1 MHFSELMAALSTRA
15 IRLQREDQDLIVL
28 GDEETLDDP
37 LWEALSRHKP
47 ALLEMLAAQDDD
59 WLSPAFRITP
69 DMLPLVALDQ
79 AAIDRIVD
87 SVPGGAA
94 NVQDIYPLAPLQQ
107 GMLYH
112 HLSASDGDPYLSQVQ
127 LRFASKAHLEAFA
140 QALQWVIQRHDILR
154 TALHWEYLDAPV
166 QVVWREAAL
175 VREALPLSGG
185 SALAGL
191 CQRFDPRHYR
201 LDLRQAP
208 LMQLMHAQGEGDEW
222 VALLMFHHV
231 IMDHTALDIVRR
243 EIHAHLA
250 GTCAQLPAP
259 MPFRNVLAAAR
270 QALDEQAHERF
281 FGEMLADI
289 DEPTLAFGQQDK
301 VDQPLQQARLTLPPA
316 LSQRLRH
323 QARQLGVSPA
333 SVLHLGFARL
343 IGQLSARQAVVFGSV
358 LLGRMTTGD
367 GGEQALGMF
376 INTLPL
382 RIDLGQHSVR
392 DGLLATHRRLSA
404 LLGHEQASLAL
415 AQRCSGVAAP
425 APLFNSMLNYRHS
438 DAGDAAEIIPVAP
451 GIDIVGAEERTDYP
465 LTVSVDDLG
474 DDLRLTVQS
483 LPEWH
488 APRLCGQFEQ
498 VLASLVDALEQAPDT
513 PLQALAVLPPAEREQ
528 VLQQFN
534 DSARHYPQG
543 QTVHALV
550 EAQAARAPEV
560 LAVLQGGQAL
570 SYGELN
576 RQANQL
582 AHQLLA
588 RGVQLGDRVALCLP
602 RNGQRLVGLLGVLK
616 AGAAYVPIDP
626 GYPAERIAYLLSD
639 SAPALVLAETGI
651 EGLPAELPRLDL
663 DQPDAYA
670 AADSNPQ
677 LPGLG
682 AQHLAYLVY
691 TSGSTGQ
698 PKGVMVE
705 HHTLANLVHWH
716 CQAFAVDSAAQVS
729 SVAGFGFDAM
739 AWEVW
744 PGLSAGATLHL
755 PPAHIGNEHVD
766 ELLDWWLQQP
776 LTVSFLPTPVA
787 EQALRREYQHPTLRT
802 LLVGGDRLRQFDRDP
817 GFAVVNNYGP
827 TETTVVATSGQI
839 TPGGALHIGRPI
851 ANTRVYVL
859 DEGLQPVPVGVTGE
873 LYIGGAQVA
882 RGYFNRPALTEERF
896 LRDPYS
902 AQANARMYRSGDR
915 VRWNSDGTLDYLGR
929 NDDQVKIRGVRV
941 ELGEIEAALTAQPGI
956 DDAVV
961 LVRGDRLLAWYTET
975 TPLDPYA
982 LREALQASL
991 PAHMLPLAFT
1001 RLDELPLTSHGKL
1014 DRRALPDPG
1023 AGELFGQQYEAPQGT
1038 TETAMAQV
1046 WANVLG
1052 VERVGRHDNF
1062 FELGGHSLLAVTL
1075 VERLRKAELV
1085 IDVRVLFAQPTLA
1098 ALAAVV
1104 GAGQEVEVPA
1114 NRVPLGAEHISPD
1127 MLSLVQLDRSVID
1140 QVVANVP
1147 GGAANVQEIYPLAP
1161 LQQGVLYHHLSAE
1174 HGDPYLLQTR
1184 LAFDSVE
1191 RLLAWAG
1198 ALQQVI
1204 DRHDILRTA
1213 VLWQGLPQPLQVVW
1227 RKAELYVGE
1236 IDDLPEQAGVARIEQ
1251 LHARFDARH
1260 HRMDL
1265 GQAPLTRLY
1274 YSLDPANH
1282 QVVAILLFHH
1292 LTLDHTAMDVV
1303 AREMRA
1309 LLFGQGHTLPAAVP
1323 YRNYVAQA
1331 CLGDQ
1336 GGHEAFFREMLA
1348 DVDEPTLPLGH
1359 ADVQGDGRDI
1369 QSATQALDEPLA
1381 QRLRSQAR
1389 QLGVSAASLMHLAW
1403 ARVLGVLA
1411 NRSDVVFGTVL
1422 LGRLQGGEG
1431 ADRALGMF
1439 INTLPLR
1446 VDTTAHLH
1454 AAVRATHRSLSALL
1468 AHEHAPLALAQR
1480 CSGVPASAPLFSA
1493 LLNYRHSADDA
1504 PREGEGI
1511 WEGVR
1516 LLGGEERSN
1525 YPLTLSVNDLGSGF
1539 TFSVLTVPG
1548 IGAARVAEWMANAV
1562 AQLVQALEH
1571 SPATTLDSLP
1581 ILGEQAH
1588 QQLIGSFNATAQAY
1602 PQGHTV
1608 HALFEAQAARTPDAS
1623 AVSQGDQALSY
1634 AELNRRANQLAHRLI
1649 ADGVQCGDRVAL
1661 CVGRRCERIIGLLA
1675 VLKAGAAY
1683 VPVDPVY
1690 PAERIAYLLADSA
1703 PRLVLADSQ
1712 IVGLPADV
1720 PRLDLD
1726 SPGAFHSLA
1735 DNPQVPGL
1743 DAHQLAYLV
1752 YTSGSTGQPK
1762 GVMVEHHTLANL
1774 VHWHCQAFALKAGTR
1789 TSSVAGFGFDAM
1801 AWEVWPALCAG
1812 ATLHLP
1818 PAHIGNEHVE
1828 ELLDWW
1834 LEQPL
1839 AVSFLPTPVAEQA
1852 LRRPTQHPTLRTL
1865 LVGGDRLRQFD
1876 RDPGFALVNNYG
1888 PTETTVV
1895 ATSGV
1900 LHPGAALHI
1909 GKPIANTRVYVL
1921 DERQQPVPVA
1931 VTGELYIGGAQ
1942 VARGYFNRPELTEQ
1956 RFLADPFSRL
1966 PGARM
1971 YRSGDLVRW
1980 NADGTLDYLGRNDDQ
1995 VKVRGVRVELGEIE
2009 AALAAQA
2016 GIRDAVVLV
2025 RGERLLA
2032 WFSETAPVAV
2042 ESLRQ
2047 ALQACLPAH
2056 MLPQAFIRL
2065 DALPLTSHGK
2075 LDRRALPEPDTTD
2088 LVGHG
2093 YEAPEGETEAAMAVV
2108 WADVLGVDRVGR
2120 HDNFFEL
2127 GGHSLLAVSLIERLR
2142 QQGLPT
2148 DVRVLFGQPTVA
2160 SLAAAMGQG
2169 RQLSVPENRIPA
2181 GCTHITADM
2190 LPLLAL
2196 NQAVI
2201 ERIVATVPGG
2211 AANVQDIYP
2220 LAPLQEGILYHH
2232 LSAAGEDPYLLQ
2244 WPIVF
2249 DSQARLHAFAGALD
2263 KVIARHDV
2271 LRTAILWDGLP
2282 QPVQVVLRQ
2291 VPCGSGRARAESTT
2305 DLDLS
2310 SAPLIRLHYTDADG
2324 PIQATLQFHHIILD
2338 HTAMKA
2344 VLGEIRDH
2352 LQGLQ
2357 PPQAPV
2363 PYRNYVAQARLA
2375 ISEVEHEAFFRAQLA
2390 DIDEAT
2396 LPYGLADL
2404 QLDASQFELASVTL
2418 HTRQYQ
2424 RLRGQ
2429 AQQLG
2434 VSAASLLHLAW
2445 ARLVA
2450 ATSGK
2455 SSVVFGTVLLGRL
2468 QGGAGADRGL
2478 GMFIN
2483 TLPLRLD
2490 LHGLDVREGVRQA
2503 HQRLAALLVHE
2514 HASLALA
2521 QRCSGVAAP
2530 APLFSAMLNYRHG
2543 ATASEQQAREQAL
2556 EGIEVLPA
2564 RGHGNYPISVNVD
2577 DLGDGLCISAQVT
2590 AQVGAQ
2596 RICEQLQQVL
2606 IGLLDALEHQP
2617 GLPLQQLSVLTPLE
2631 RQQLLTQQA
2640 PQPHDLEQPLHSL
2653 FEAQVR
2659 RSPDAIALVAE
2670 NGELSYRQLDEQA
2683 NRLAHHLITLGVK
2696 PDDRVAICVERGL
2709 NMVLGLLAI
2718 LKAGAAYV
2726 PVDPGYPAERIRHML
2741 ADSAPLAVLVHGATR
2756 EVVGAT
2762 QLPVIDLDQPCWQQQ
2777 PISNPR
2783 IAGLGAQ
2790 HLAYVIYTSG
2800 STGVPKGVMVEHRN
2814 VVNLVHWSQRLCQAA
2829 GAGGVLHKTPVSFD
2843 ASVWELFWPLCSGLR
2858 LVLARPDGQRDPA
2871 YLAQLIQA
2879 QQVEVV
2885 QFVPAL
2891 LQQFIEQPE
2900 SSHCNSLT
2908 DIVCG
2913 GGELSSALAAQVRQ
2927 RLPQV
2932 RLHNVYGPTETTVDC
2947 SVWTLQPGA
2956 ALPQG
2961 ALPIGQAIDN
2971 TRLYVLDGDDQL
2983 VPWGVAGQLHIGG
2996 AGVTRGYLG
3005 LPEQQA
3011 ERFIASP
3018 FVSGDRLYRSGDLV
3032 RLDPHG
3038 NLMFLGRTDQQIKLR
3053 GLRIE
3058 PGEIEAC
3065 LGHVAGVRDA
3075 VVLAVDDA
3083 RLVAYYT
3090 GTSQPA
3096 ESLRQ
3101 ALLAQLPEY
3110 MVPALYIHLDQLP
3123 LTPNGKLD
3131 RKALPAADAALHGRP
3146 YEAPAG
3152 AIETLL
3158 ARLWSELLSV
3168 EQIGRHDNFFELGGH
3183 SLLAVSLTARLRLE
3197 GLQVDVR
3204 TLFGQPTIA
3213 ALAATLGADQQ
3224 VEVPENRIAPGCTHI
3239 TPALLSLIELDPP
3252 AIERIVAQV
3261 PGGAANVQ
3269 DIYPLAP
3276 LQEGILYH
3284 HLSAEHDPYVLFSRL
3299 RFASRERLQAFA
3311 AALDKVIARHDVLR
3325 TAILWE
3331 GLPQPVQVVLRVVP
3345 ALATDPC
3352 RSGFTREEPTTA
3364 LNLCQAPLIRL
3375 LYTDTD
3381 GPIEATLQFH
3391 HIVLDHTAL
3400 EVVGEELSAYLQ
3412 GAPAPTHAPV
3422 PYRNYVAQARLGISQ
3437 AAHEAFF
3444 RAQLA
3449 DIDEPTL
3456 PFGLSDVQG
3465 DGRDMQEAK
3474 LAVSPELAAGLR
3486 QQARQLGISVASLFH
3501 LAWARVLAAASG
3513 RQSVVFGTV
3522 LLGRLQ
3528 GGEGAERALG
3538 MFINTLPLRVDLADA
3553 DLHSA
3558 AQAVHQRLSALLAH
3572 EHASLALAQRCSG
3585 VAAPLPLFSAML
3597 NYRHG
3602 AEPAAAQR
3610 QGWEGIEVLEGQER
3624 TNYPLSLNVD
3634 DLGEGFRL
3642 VAMTSAEIG
3651 AARICG
3657 QMHQVLQAMVE
3668 ALQHQPQLPVQ
3679 QLPVLQAEE
3688 RQRVLVDFNDTA
3700 ADYNLEQT
3708 LHGMIEAQVVR
3719 TPDAVAVRAEEGEL
3733 TYCQLNEQANRLAH
3747 HLIGLGVKPDDRVAI
3762 CVERGLSMVVGLLAI
3777 LKAGGAYVPVDPDYP
3792 AERVRHMLS
3801 DSAPVAVLVH
3811 GATRHVPE
3819 AGLLIDLDLPVWGD
3833 LPSGNPV
3840 IGALTPRHLAYVIY
3854 TSGSTGLPKGVMN
3867 EHAGV
3872 VNRLLWMQDAYG
3884 LNADDVVLQKT
3895 PFSFDVSVWEFLW
3908 PLQTGARLVMA
3919 RPGGHRDPEYLREV
3933 ILREN
3938 VTTLHFVPSML
3949 DVFLSFAAD
3958 APPVGAA
3965 LCRKRAAQRPQDLE
3979 VNAEIAGPAAQ
3990 ADRDA
3995 RPLLQLVRVICSGE
4009 ALPGNLVRRFH
4020 QQLPAVELHNLYG
4033 PTEAAV
4039 DVSAWHCNTAPD
4051 NTPIG
4056 KPIANTTLYILD
4068 EQRQPVPQG
4077 VAGELYIGGVQ
4088 VARGYLNRAELTAE
4102 RFIDDPFVPG
4112 ARLYRTGDLARHL
4125 ADGNIEYLGRN
4136 DDQVKLRGLRVEL
4149 GEIQAGLTAIAGIK
4163 EAVVLAKDQRLIAYY
4178 TGEPQAVEALRTALL
4193 AHLPAFMVPAQ
4204 FMHLDALPLSPNG
4217 KLDRKALPEPGVLQD
4232 RPFEAPQGETEHLL
4246 ATLWADLLGV
4256 ERVGRHDNFFELGG
4270 HSLLAVTLTARLREH
4285 GLHADIRVLFGQP
4298 TLAALAA
4305 ALGGETR
4312 VVVPANVIAPGTT
4325 HITPAMLPLADLSQ
4339 AAIDTVVAQV
4349 PGGTA
4354 NIQDI
4359 YGLAPL
4365 QQGILYHHLAS
4376 EGADPYVL
4384 QARFAFPGQA
4394 ELDAFAAAL
4403 DQVIARHDILRSSIH
4418 WQTLDEPVQVVWRTT
4433 PSIGAALHGE
4443 QPHGAINLNQA
4454 PLIRLLPA
4462 QTDHGLQATLLI
4474 HHIILDHAAVEQ
4486 LVAEITAVLQGQ
4498 PLHEASVPYRNYVAQ
4513 ARLGADTQADEA
4525 LFRELL
4531 GDIDEPTVV
4540 FGLHD
4545 AQGDAS
4551 EVYDSRQVLDA
4562 ELSGRLREQ
4571 ARQLGVSVASL
4582 VHQAWAQVLAQ
4593 LSGREEVVF
4602 GTVLL
4607 GRLQGGEGAERALG
4621 MFINTLP
4628 LRVSVSAAAA
4638 ADGVRLTHQRLARL
4652 LAHEQASL
4660 ALAQRCSGVPATQA
4674 LFTSLLN
4681 YRHSAPAKAELHQAW
4696 QGIEQVAAHERSNY
4710 PLVVNVD
4717 DLGDGFVL
4725 TVQALAQVDGG
4736 QVCRLLATAL
4746 DQLADALQRAP
4757 STPLHALSQLAPSER
4772 ELVLQGFNA
4781 SRRDYPRDQALHRL
4795 FGAHA
4800 ALTPQAV
4807 AVVHGAREWTFLQL
4821 EQHANRLAHHLLG
4834 LGVKPGDRV
4843 ALLLPRSFE
4852 LLAAQLA
4859 VSKCAAVFVPLD
4871 SNAPVERQA
4880 FMVNDSQAQVL
4891 LTLASEAQ
4899 PGQAL
4904 RVELDGCD
4912 LAAYPTHAPDLS
4924 VNAESAAYI
4933 MYTSGSTGAPK
4944 GVQVPH
4950 RAIVRLVINN
4960 GFANFSREDRFAF
4973 ASNPAFDASTLEVWA
4988 PLLNG
4993 ACVVV
4998 IDQQQVLSRE
5008 ALRDVLLAQDVSVL
5022 WLTAGLF
5029 HQFAQTLLPAFA
5041 KLRYLMVG
5049 GDVLDPAV
5057 IARVLRDGAP
5067 QHLLNGYGPTEATTF
5082 STTHAITTAGEGSIP
5097 IGKPIGNGR
5106 CYVLDARRQPLP
5118 VGAVGEL
5125 YIGGDG
5131 VALGYL
5137 GQPVLTAERFID
5149 DPFSRQPG
5157 ARMYRSG
5164 DLASWQADGTL
5175 RYLGR
5180 ADQQVKL
5187 RGFRIELGEIEV
5199 CLGQCA
5205 GVRDTAVVLREDSP
5219 GDKRLVAYFT
5229 VHTAAPTPA
5238 ELHTQL
5244 QGQLPD
5250 YMLPAAYVC
5259 LAELPLTANGKLDRR
5274 ALPQPGSDAVVSR
5287 AFAAPQ
5293 GDVETALAA
5302 IWADV
5307 LKVDQ
5312 VGRHDHF
5319 FELGGHSLL
5328 AVTLVER
5335 MRKAGLSAD
5344 VRVLFAQPTLAA
5356 LAAAVGTG
5364 REVQVP
5370 ANRVPADAKVITP
5383 AMLSLIELDQSSID
5397 HIVASVPGGAA
5408 NVQEIYPL
5416 APLQEGILYHHLSAE
5431 QGDPYLLQSRL
5442 AFDSLADLQRWAGA
5456 LQQVIDRHDIL
5467 RTAVVSEGLEQAVQV
5482 VWRKAQM
5489 VVTSVEGLGDQAVI
5503 DALQARYDAR
5513 HQRLDL
5519 ACAPLLRLLHAADP
5533 ANQRV
5538 VAILQFHHL
5547 ALDHTAMEV
5556 IAAEMQAL
5564 MAGQGEQLPAPVPYR
5579 TYVAQARLAA
5589 DDAGHEA
5596 FFREM
5601 LGDLDEPTLP
5611 FGLADV
5617 QGEGHAIEEAR
5628 LNLDATLARSLREQ
5642 ARQLGV
5648 SAASLAHLAWARV
5661 LGVLANRT
5669 DVVFGTVLMGRLQGG
5684 EGADR
5689 ALGVF
5694 INTLPLRI
5702 DLATPVQ
5709 QAVRLTH
5716 QRLSALLAHEHAS
5729 LALAQRCSGVAA
5741 SSPLFSAL
5749 FNYRH
5754 SSATGT
5760 DSGAQGVRLLG
5771 GEERSNYPLT
5781 LSVDD
5786 LGEGFALSVLAQQGV
5801 GAERVAH
5808 WMNQAL
5814 QELVQA
5820 LAQAP
5825 EVAVNTLPI
5834 LDPAARQ
5841 QLLEGFNA
5849 TRRDYLTGHTV
5860 HALVEAQAARTPQ
5873 AAALV
5878 QDGRVLSY
5886 GELNR
5891 SANRL
5896 AHYLIE
5902 RGVRVGDRVALCLPR
5917 SLERQIGL
5925 LAVLKAGAAYVP
5937 VDPAYPAERIAFLLA
5952 DSAPTL
5958 VLVESATQALVGD
5971 ADCVTLDRDA
5981 WQGAAE
5987 GNPQVVGL
5995 DHQQLAYVIYTSGST
6010 GQPKGVMVEHAT
6022 LANLVHWHCE
6032 AFALGA
6038 GSHTS
6043 SVAGFGFDAV
6053 AWEVWPALC
6062 AGAVLH
6068 LPPLQ
6073 VAGEHVD
6080 ELLDWWLEQP
6090 LAVSF
6095 LPTPVAEQALRRERQ
6110 HPTLRTL
6117 LVGGDRLRQ
6126 FEHDPG
6132 FNVVNNYG
6140 PTETT
6145 VVASAGRL
6153 NPGGRLHIGK
6163 PIANT
6168 RVYVLDE
6175 QHQPVPVGVTGELYI
6190 GGAGVARGYLNRD
6203 ALSAERFL
6211 ADPFSTER
6219 HARMYRSGDLV
6230 RWNADGTLDYL
6241 GRNDDQ
6247 VKIRGVRVELGEIE
6261 NVLAAQPGIADAVV
6275 LVRGERLL
6283 AWFTATAP
6291 VAPEAL
6297 RQALQASLP
6306 GHLVPLAFTR
6316 LDAVPLTRH
6325 GKLDRK
6331 ALPDPDPALR
6341 ARQAYVAPQGAVET
6355 ALAAVWAEMLQ
6366 VERVG
6371 RHDNFFELGGHSL
6384 LAVNLT
6390 ARLRRQ
6396 GLQVDVRTLF
6406 GQPSIAAL
6414 AATLGQVREVQV
6426 PDNLIPA
6433 SCSQVTP
6440 AMLPLVAL
6448 EQAAIERIV
6457 AQVPGGAANVQDIYP
6472 LAPLQEGILYHHLS
6486 AVGHDPYVLQ
6496 SRFAFASREHL
6507 ANFAAALDKVIAR
6520 HDVLRT
6526 AILWEGLPQPV
6537 QVVLRKVPPLAT
6549 VTCGS
6554 GRTRE
6559 EPTTALNLNQAPLLR
6574 LLYTDADGLIEA
6586 TLQFHHIVLDHTAME
6601 VVAEELIG
6609 YLQGNTE
6616 PTHAPVPYRNYVAQ
6630 ARLGISQAEHEAF
6643 FREQLADIDEPT
6655 LPFRLSDVQGD
6666 GRDIEEA
6673 QLWLDEA
6680 LAHRLRLQARQL
6692 GISVASLFHLAWARL
6707 LGAASGQPQVVFG
6720 TVLLGRLQGGEG
6732 AERALG
6738 MFINTLPLRI
6748 DLAGV
6753 SLRDGAHATH
6763 QRLSALLA
6771 HEHASLALA
6780 QRCSG
6785 VAAPQPLFSAMLNYR
6800 HSSQATAS
6808 QKQATAGIDTQESQE
6823 RSNYP
6828 LGLNVDDTGQGFRLV
6843 AMTLAEV
6850 GAARICGQMHQVL
6863 QAMAEALE
6871 HEPEL
6876 AVQQLPVLQ
6885 AEERQRVLVG
6895 FNDTAVEY
6903 NLEQTLHGMI
6913 EAQVVRTPDAVAV
6926 RAEEGE
6932 LTYRQLNEQANR
6944 LAHHLIGLGV
6954 KPDDRVAI
6962 CVERSLSMVVSLLA
6976 ILKAGGAYVPVDPD
6990 YPAERVRH
6998 MLSDSAPVAVLVHGA
7013 TRHIPE
7019 AGHIIDLD
7027 QSVWGDLP
7035 VSNPVIGALTPRH
7048 LAYVIYTSG
7057 STGLPKGVMNEHAG
7071 VVNRLLWMQD
7081 AYGLNAD
7088 DVVLQKTPFSFD
7100 VSVWEFLWPLQT
7112 GARLVMARPG
7122 GHRDPEYLREV
7133 IAQENV
7139 TTLHFVPS
7147 MLDVFLSS
7155 AADAPPVGAALCRER
7170 AAQRPQDLDL
7180 NAEIAGPAAQADRD
7194 ARPLL
7199 QLVRVI
7205 CSGEALPGSLVRRF
7219 HAQLPT
7225 VELHNL
7231 YGPTEAAVD
7240 VSAWHCTTAPDNTP
7254 IGKPIANTTLYI
7266 LDEQR
7271 QPVPQGVAGELYIGG
7286 VQVARGYL
7294 NRAELTAE
7302 RFIDDPFATGA
7313 RLYRTGDLARHLAD
7327 GNIEYL
7333 GRNDDQVKLR
7343 GLRVE
7348 LGEIQ
7353 AGLTA
7358 IAGIKEAVVLA
7369 KDQRLIAYYTGELQT
7384 VDTLRAALLAH
7395 LPEFMVPAQFMHLDA
7410 LPLSPNGKLDRKALP
7425 APGAIEDRPYEAPE
7439 GDTET
7444 LLAALWCELLGV
7456 ERVGR
7461 HDNFFEL
7468 GGHSLL
7474 AVTLTSRL
7482 REQGLEAD
7490 VRALFDQPTLAG
7502 YAAITDRME
7511 IVL

>member
-47 ALLEMLAAQDDD
+47 ALLEMLAQQDDD

-112 HLSASDGDPYLSQVQ
+112 HLSATDGDPYLSQVQ

-154 TALHWEYLDAPV
+154 TALHWEYLDTPV

-175 VREALPLSGG
+175 VREALPLTGS

-243 EIHAHLA
+243 EIQAHLA
-250 GTCAQLPAP
+250 GTAAQLPAP

-281 FGEMLADI
+281 FEEMLADI
-289 DEPTLAFGQQDK
+289 DEPTLAFGQQGK
-301 VDQPLQQARLTLPPA
+301 VEQPLQQARLTLAPA
-316 LSQRLRH
+316 LSQRLRN

-343 IGQLSARQAVVFGSV
+343 VGQLSARQAVVFGSV

-438 DAGDAAEIIPVAP
+438 DAGDAADIIPVAP

-474 DDLRLTVQS
+474 DDLRLTVQC
-483 LPEWH
+483 LPEWQ
-488 APRLCGQFEQ
+488 APRLCAQFEQ
-498 VLASLVDALEQAPDT
+498 VLDSLVNALEQAPTT
-513 PLQALAVLPPAEREQ
+513 PLQALAVLPVVERQQ

-534 DSARHYPQG
+534 DSARHFPQG
-543 QTVHALV
+543 QTVHALF
-550 EAQAARAPEV
+550 EAQAARAPDM
-560 LAVLQGGQAL
+560 LAVQQGGQAL

-582 AHQLLA
+582 AHQLRA

-602 RNGQRLVGLLGVLK
+602 RNARRLVGLLGVLK
-616 AGAAYVPIDP
+616 AGAAYVPVDP
-626 GYPAERIAYLLSD
+626 GYPAERIAYLLND
-639 SAPALVLAETGI
+639 CAPTLLLAETAIDSLPDGI
-651 EGLPAELPRLDL
+651 PRLDL
-663 DQPDAYA
+663 DQAAAYA
-670 AADSNPQ
+670 ADDSNPQ
-677 LPGLG
+677 VPGLD
-682 AQHLAYLVY
+682 AQQLAYLVY

-716 CQAFAVDSAAQVS
+716 CQAFAVGSATHAS

-744 PGLSAGATLHL
+744 PSLSAGGTLHL

-787 EQALRREYQHPTLRT
+787 EQALRREHQHPTLRT

-817 GFAVVNNYGP
+817 GFALINNYGP
-827 TETTVVATSGQI
+827 TETTVVATSGPI

-882 RGYFNRPALTEERF
+882 RGYFNRPALTDERF
-896 LRDPYS
+896 LPDPFS
-902 AQANARMYRSGDR
+902 TQANARMYRSGDL

-941 ELGEIEAALTAQPGI
+941 ELGEIEATLTSQPGI
-956 DDAVV
+956 DAAVV
-961 LVRGDRLLAWYTET
+961 LVRGERLLAWYTET
-975 TPLDPYA
+975 TPLDPQA

-991 PAHMLPLAFT
+991 PAHMLPQAFT
-1001 RLDELPLTSHGKL
+1001 RLGELPLTSHGKL
-1014 DRRALPDPG
+1014 DRRALPDP
-1023 AGELFGQQYEAPQGT
+1023 ATGELFGQHYEAPQGA

-1046 WANVLG
+1046 WAEVLG

-1075 VERLRKAELV
+1075 VERLRKAGLV
-1085 IDVRVLFAQPTLA
+1085 IDVRVLFAQPTLV

-1114 NRVPLGAEHISPD
+1114 NRVPLGVEHITPG
-1127 MLSLVQLDRSVID
+1127 MLSLVQLDQAAID
-1140 QVVANVP
+1140 QVVASVP

-1174 HGDPYLLQTR
+1174 QGDPYLLQTR

-1213 VLWQGLPQPLQVVW
+1213 VHWQGLTQPLQVVW
-1227 RKAELYVGE
+1227 RQAALCVCEV
-1236 IDDLPEQAGVARIEQ
+1236 DDLPEQAGVARIDQ

-1260 HRMDL
+1260 HRIDL

-1274 YSLDPANH
+1274 YSLDPTNQ
-1282 QVVAILLFHH
+1282 QVVAVLLFHH

-1309 LLFGQGHTLPAAVP
+1309 LLFGQGHTLPPAVP

-1336 GGHEAFFREMLA
+1336 GGHEAFFRDMLA

-1369 QSATQALDEPLA
+1369 QSATQALDDPLA
-1381 QRLRSQAR
+1381 RRLRGQAR

-1411 NRSDVVFGTVL
+1411 NRNDVVFGTVL
-1422 LGRLQGGEG
+1422 MGRLQGGEG

-1446 VDTTAHLH
+1446 VDTTAQVH
-1454 AAVRATHRSLSALL
+1454 AAVRAAHRGLSALL

-1539 TFSVLTVPG
+1539 TFSVLAVPG
-1548 IGAARVAEWMANAV
+1548 IGAARVAGWMANAV
-1562 AQLVQALEH
+1562 AQLVQALEQ

-1581 ILGEQAH
+1581 ILDETAH
-1588 QQLIGSFNATAQAY
+1588 QQLFGSFNATAQAY

-1608 HALFEAQAARTPDAS
+1608 HALFETQAATTPDVS
-1623 AVSQGDQALSY
+1623 AVSQGEQALSY
-1634 AELNRRANQLAHRLI
+1634 GELNRRANQLAHRLI
-1649 ADGVQCGDRVAL
+1649 ADGVQRGDRVAL
-1661 CVGRRCERIIGLLA
+1661 CLGRHCERIVGLLA

-1683 VPVDPVY
+1683 VPVDPAY

-1703 PRLVLADSQ
+1703 PRLVLADRH
-1712 IVGLPADV
+1712 ITGLPAAV
-1720 PRLDLD
+1720 PRLDLN
-1726 SPGAFHSLA
+1726 STEAFHSRT
-1735 DNPQVPGL
+1735 DNPQVAGL

-1774 VHWHCQAFALKAGTR
+1774 VHWHCQAFALKAGVR

-1818 PAHIGNEHVE
+1818 PTHIGNEHVE

-1834 LEQPL
+1834 LAQPL

-1852 LRRPTQHPTLRTL
+1852 LRRPRQHPTLHTL

-1921 DERQQPVPVA
+1921 DERRQPVPVG

-1942 VARGYFNRPELTEQ
+1942 VARGYFNRPELTQE
-1956 RFLADPFSRL
+1956 RFLTDPFSRL

-2016 GIRDAVVLV
+2016 GIGDAVVLV

-2032 WFSETAPVAV
+2032 WFTATAPVAV
-2042 ESLRQ
+2042 EGLRQ

-2056 MLPQAFIRL
+2056 MLPQALIRL
-2065 DALPLTSHGK
+2065 DELPLTSHGK

-2093 YEAPEGETEAAMAVV
+2093 YEAPVGETEAAMAAA

-2169 RQLSVPENRIPA
+2169 RQVAVPENRIPSA
-2181 GCTHITADM
+2181 CTRITADM

-2196 NQAVI
+2196 DQASVD
-2201 ERIVATVPGG
+2201 RIVASVPGG

-2232 LSAAGEDPYLLQ
+2232 LSATGADPYLLQ
-2244 WPIVF
+2244 WPVVF
-2249 DSQARLHAFAGALD
+2249 DSQARLQAFAGALD

-2271 LRTAILWDGLP
+2271 LRTAILWDGLA
-2282 QPVQVVLRQ
+2282 QPVQVVLRT
-2291 VPCGSGRARAESTT
+2291 VPAVATGSCGSGFTREESTAV
-2305 DLDLS
+2305 LDLS
-2310 SAPLIRLHYTDADG
+2310 QAPLIRLRYSESGG
-2324 PIQATLQFHHIILD
+2324 PIEATLQFHHIVLD
-2338 HTAMKA
+2338 HTAMKV
-2344 VLGEIRDH
+2344 VLAEIRDH
-2352 LQGLQ
+2352 LHGLQ
-2357 PPQAPV
+2357 PTQAPV

-2375 ISEVEHEAFFRAQLA
+2375 ISDAEHEAFFRAQLG

-2396 LPYGLADL
+2396 LPYGLCDL
-2404 QLDASQFELASVTL
+2404 QGQASQFELASVML
-2418 HTRQYQ
+2418 PHAQYQ
-2424 RLRGQ
+2424 CLHRQ
-2429 AQQLG
+2429 ARQLG
-2434 VSAASLLHLAW
+2434 VSTASLLHLAW

-2490 LHGLDVREGVRQA
+2490 LQGLDVRAAVRQA

-2521 QRCSGVAAP
+2521 QRCSGVASP

-2556 EGIEVLPA
+2556 EGIEVLPP
-2564 RGHGNYPISVNVD
+2564 RGHGSYPISVNVD
-2577 DLGDGLCISAQVT
+2577 ELGDGLRISAQVT

-2596 RICEQLQQVL
+2596 RLCEQLQQVL
-2606 IGLLDALEHQP
+2606 VGLLDALEHQP
-2617 GLPLQQLSVLTPLE
+2617 GLPVQQLLVLTQAE
-2631 RQQLLTQQA
+2631 RQQLLTQPA
-2640 PQPHDLEQPLHSL
+2640 PQPHDLEQPLHRL

-2659 RSPDAIALVAE
+2659 RAPDAIALVAE
-2670 NGELSYRQLDEQA
+2670 EGQLSYRQLDEQA
-2683 NRLAHHLITLGVK
+2683 NRLAHHLIGLGAG
-2696 PDDRVAICVERGL
+2696 PDERVAICIERGL
-2709 NMVLGLLAI
+2709 NMVIGLLAI

-2756 EVVGAT
+2756 EAAAAAR
-2762 QLPVIDLDQPCWQQQ
+2762 LPRVDLDQPCWQQQ

-2783 IAGLGAQ
+2783 IAGLDAR
-2790 HLAYVIYTSG
+2790 HLAYLIYTSG

-2814 VVNLVHWSQRLCQAA
+2814 VVNLVHWSRRLCPTA
-2829 GAGGVLHKTPVSFD
+2829 GEGGVLHKTPVSFD

-2879 QQVEVV
+2879 QQVGMV

-2891 LQQFIEQPE
+2891 LQQFIEQHE
-2900 SSHCNSLT
+2900 SSHCSSLT

-2913 GGELSSALAAQVRQ
+2913 GGELSSVLAAQVRK

-2947 SVWTLQPGA
+2947 SVWTLQPDTA
-2956 ALPQG
+2956 PPQG
-2961 ALPIGQAIDN
+2961 ALPIGRAIDN

-3011 ERFIASP
+3011 DRFIASP
-3018 FVSGDRLYRSGDLV
+3018 FVTGERLYRSGDLV
-3032 RLDPHG
+3032 RLDRDG

-3058 PGEIEAC
+3058 PGEIEAS
-3065 LGHVAGVRDA
+3065 LSRVAGVREA
-3075 VVLAVDDA
+3075 VVLAVDGA

-3090 GTSQPA
+3090 GTAQPA
-3096 ESLRQ
+3096 DNLRQ
-3101 ALLAQLPEY
+3101 AVQAQLPDY
-3110 MVPALYIHLDQLP
+3110 MVPALYIHLEQLP

-3146 YEAPAG
+3146 YEAPVG
-3152 AIETLL
+3152 TTETLL
-3158 ARLWSELLSV
+3158 ARLWSDLLGV

-3213 ALAATLGADQQ
+3213 ALATTLGADQQ
-3224 VEVPENRIAPGCTHI
+3224 VDVPENRIPPRCTQI
-3239 TPALLSLIELDPP
+3239 TPQLLSLIDLDQP
-3252 AIERIVAQV
+3252 AIDRIVAQV

-3284 HLSAEHDPYVLFSRL
+3284 HLSAEHDPYVLYSRL

-3311 AALDKVIARHDVLR
+3311 SALDKVIARHDVLR
-3325 TAILWE
+3325 TAIVWE
-3331 GLPQPVQVVLRVVP
+3331 GLPQPVQVVLRNVP
-3345 ALATDPC
+3345 PLATAPC
-3352 RSGFTREEPTTA
+3352 GSGFTREESTA
-3364 LNLCQAPLIRL
+3364 AFNLSQAPLIRL
-3375 LYTDTD
+3375 LYTDSD

-3400 EVVGEELSAYLQ
+3400 EVVGEELTAHLQ
-3412 GAPAPTHAPV
+3412 GAMAPSHAPV

-3437 AAHEAFF
+3437 AEHEAFF

-3456 PFGLSDVQG
+3456 PFGLGDVQG

-3474 LAVSPELAAGLR
+3474 LPLSAELAARLR

-3501 LAWARVLAAASG
+3501 LAWARLLAAASG
-3513 RQSVVFGTV
+3513 RHSVVFGTV

-3538 MFINTLPLRVDLADA
+3538 MFINTLPLRVDLADIG
-3553 DLHSA
+3553 LRSA
-3558 AQAVHQRLSALLAH
+3558 ARAVHQRLSALLAH

-3602 AEPAAAQR
+3602 AEPDATQR

-3642 VAMTSAEIG
+3642 VAMTSAAVG

-3657 QMHQVLQAMVE
+3657 QMEQVLRGMVE
-3668 ALQHQPQLPVQ
+3668 ALEHEPELPLQ
-3679 QLPVLQAEE
+3679 CLPVLQGEE
-3688 RQRVLVDFNDTA
+3688 RQRVLVAFNDTA
-3700 ADYNLEQT
+3700 VDYNLEQT

-3733 TYCQLNEQANRLAH
+3733 TYRQLNAQANRLAH

-3811 GATRHVPE
+3811 AATRHVPE
-3819 AGLLIDLDLPVWGD
+3819 AGVLVDLDQPVWGD
-3833 LPSGNPV
+3833 LPGRNTLV
-3840 IGALTPRHLAYVIY
+3840 AGLTPRHLAYVIY

-3884 LNADDVVLQKT
+3884 LDADDVVLQKT

-3933 ILREN
+3933 IAREN

-3949 DVFLSFAAD
+3949 DVFLSSGPTTITVGAGAPAKNPTRCMAPASPVFAAVRRLD
-3958 APPVGAA
+3958 APAPT
-3965 LCRKRAAQRPQDLE
+3965 RPAHAPN
-3979 VNAEIAGPAAQ
+3979 NAPIP
-3990 ADRDA
+3990 R
-3995 RPLLQLVRVICSGE
+3995 LVRVICSGE

-4020 QQLPAVELHNLYG
+4020 DQLPTAELHNLYG

-4039 DVSAWHCNTAPD
+4039 DVSAWHCTSASD

-4068 EQRQPVPQG
+4068 DQQQPVPQG

-4136 DDQVKLRGLRVEL
+4136 DDQVKLRGLRIEL
-4149 GEIQAGLTAIAGIK
+4149 GEIQAGLTAIDGIK
-4163 EAVVLAKDQRLIAYY
+4163 EAVVLAHDQRLIAYY
-4178 TGEPQAVEALRTALL
+4178 TGQALTIDTLRTSLL
-4193 AHLPAFMVPAQ
+4193 AHLPEFMVPAQ
-4204 FMHLDALPLSPNG
+4204 FMHLEALPLSPNG

-4232 RPFEAPQGETEHLL
+4232 RPFEAPQGATERLL
-4246 ATLWADLLGV
+4246 AAIWTELLGV
-4256 ERVGRHDNFFELGG
+4256 ERIGRHDNFFELGG
-4270 HSLLAVTLTARLREH
+4270 HSLLAVTLTARLREQ

-4305 ALGGETR
+4305 ALGAETR
-4312 VVVPANVIAPGTT
+4312 VAVPANRIVPGTSY
-4325 HITPAMLPLADLSQ
+4325 ITPAMLPLAELSQ
-4339 AAIDTVVAQV
+4339 AAIDTLVAQV
-4349 PGGTA
+4349 PGGTE

-4403 DQVIARHDILRSSIH
+4403 DQVIARHDILRTSIH
-4418 WQTLDEPVQVVWRTT
+4418 WQTLDEPVQVVWRNT
-4433 PSIGAALHGE
+4433 PSVATALGCE
-4443 QPHGAINLNQA
+4443 QTRTAINLNQA
-4454 PLIRLLPA
+4454 PLVRLLPE
-4462 QTDHGLQATLLI
+4462 QTGSGLQATLLI

-4486 LVAEITAVLQGQ
+4486 LVAEITTVLQDQ
-4498 PLHEASVPYRNYVAQ
+4498 PLVEASVPYRNYVAQ

-4545 AQGDAS
+4545 VQGDAG
-4551 EVYDSRQVLDA
+4551 EVYDSRRALDGA
-4562 ELSGRLREQ
+4562 LSVRLREQ
-4571 ARQLGVSVASL
+4571 ARHLGVSVASL

-4681 YRHSAPAKAELHQAW
+4681 YRHSAPAKVELRHAW

-4746 DQLADALQRAP
+4746 EQLADALQRAP
-4757 STPLHALSQLAPSER
+4757 ATPLHALSQLAPTER
-4772 ELVLQGFNA
+4772 ERVLQGFNA
-4781 SRRDYPRDQALHRL
+4781 TRRDYPRDHALHQL
-4795 FGAHA
+4795 FGTHA
-4800 ALTPQAV
+4800 ALTPQAT
-4807 AVVHGAREWTFLQL
+4807 AVVHGQHQWTYQQL

-4834 LGVKPGDRV
+4834 LGVCPGDRV
-4843 ALLLPRSFE
+4843 ALLLPRSFD

-4871 SNAPVERQA
+4871 SNAPAERQA
-4880 FMVNDSQAQVL
+4880 FMINDSQARVL
-4891 LTLASEAQ
+4891 LTHANQAQ
-4899 PGQAL
+4899 TGQAL
-4904 RVELDGCD
+4904 RVELDRCD
-4912 LAAYPTHAPDLS
+4912 LAASPSHAPGLA

-4933 MYTSGSTGAPK
+4933 MYTSGSTGTPK

-4960 GFANFSREDRFAF
+4960 GFAEFTHEDRVAF

-4993 ACVVV
+4993 ARVVV
-4998 IDQQQVLSRE
+4998 IDQQQVLARE
-5008 ALRDVLLAQDVSVL
+5008 ALRDELLERGVSVL

-5029 HQFAQTLLPAFA
+5029 HQFAEALLPAFA

-5057 IARVLRDGAP
+5057 IAQVLRDGAP

-5082 STTHAITTAGEGSIP
+5082 STTHAITSVGQGSIP

-5106 CYVLDARRQPLP
+5106 CYVLDAHRQPLP

-5137 GQPVLTAERFID
+5137 GQPALSAERFLD

-5164 DLASWQADGTL
+5164 DLVSWQADGTL

-5187 RGFRIELGEIEV
+5187 RGFRIELGEIEA
-5199 CLGQCA
+5199 CLGQCD
-5205 GVRDTAVVLREDSP
+5205 GIRDSAVVLREDTP
-5219 GDKRLVAYFT
+5219 GDTRLVAYFSA
-5229 VHTAAPTPA
+5229 HTAAPVVA
-5238 ELHTQL
+5238 ELHARL

-5274 ALPQPGSDAVVSR
+5274 ALPQPGGDALVSR
-5287 AFAAPQ
+5287 AFEAPQ
-5293 GDVETALAA
+5293 GEVEVALAA
-5302 IWADV
+5302 IWAEV
-5307 LKVDQ
+5307 LKVEQ

-5328 AVTLVER
+5328 AVTLVEH
-5335 MRKAGLSAD
+5335 MRKAGLGAD

-5370 ANRVPADAKVITP
+5370 ANRVPVDAQVITP
-5383 AMLSLIELDQSSID
+5383 DMLSLIELDQASID
-5397 HIVASVPGGAA
+5397 RIVACVPGGAA

-5482 VWRKAQM
+5482 VWRKACM
-5489 VVTSVEGLGDQAVI
+5489 SVTAVEGLGDVAVI
-5503 DALQARYDAR
+5503 DALQARFDAR

-5519 ACAPLLRLLHAADP
+5519 ACAPLLRLVHAADP

-5556 IAAEMQAL
+5556 IAGEMQAL

-5579 TYVAQARLAA
+5579 TYVAQARLTA

-5617 QGEGHAIEEAR
+5617 QGEGHAIEEAH
-5628 LNLDATLARSLREQ
+5628 LALSATLARSLRDQ

-5661 LGVLANRT
+5661 LGVLANRS

-5702 DLATPVQ
+5702 DLSTPVQ

-5716 QRLSALLAHEHAS
+5716 RRLSALLAHEHAS

-5754 SSATGT
+5754 SSAGGT
-5760 DSGAQGVRLLG
+5760 AVGAQGVRLLG

-5801 GAERVAH
+5801 GAERVAG

-5814 QELVQA
+5814 QA
-5820 LAQAP
+5820 LAQAL
-5825 EVAVNTLPI
+5825 EQAADVAVSTLPI
-5834 LDPAARQ
+5834 LGQAARQ
-5841 QLLEGFNA
+5841 QLLETFNA
-5849 TRRDYLTGHTV
+5849 TQRSYPTGQTV
-5860 HALVEAQAARTPQ
+5860 HALVETQAARMPQ

-5878 QDGRVLSY
+5878 QAGRVLSY

-5896 AHYLIE
+5896 AHYLIA
-5902 RGVRVGDRVALCLPR
+5902 RGVQVGDRVALCLPR
-5917 SLERQIGL
+5917 SLERQVAL

-5937 VDPAYPAERIAFLLA
+5937 IDPAYPAQRIAYLLD
-5952 DSAPTL
+5952 DSASAL
-5958 VLVESATQALVGD
+5958 VLVESATQALVGET
-5971 ADCVTLDRDA
+5971 ARVVLDQDA
-5981 WQGAAE
+5981 WQGAADS
-5987 GNPQVVGL
+5987 NPQVPGL
-5995 DHQQLAYVIYTSGST
+5995 GHRQLAYVVYTSGST

-6032 AFALGA
+6032 AFAVGA

-6043 SVAGFGFDAV
+6043 SVAGFGFDAL

-6132 FNVVNNYG
+6132 FDVVNNYG

-6145 VVASAGRL
+6145 VVASSGRL
-6153 NPGGRLHIGK
+6153 TSGGLLHIGK

-6175 QHQPVPVGVTGELYI
+6175 QRQPVPVGATGELYI
-6190 GGAGVARGYLNRD
+6190 GGAGVARGYLKRD

-6211 ADPFSTER
+6211 ADPFSTEAD
-6219 HARMYRSGDLV
+6219 ARMYRSGDLV

-6261 NVLAAQPGIADAVV
+6261 SVLAAQPGVADAVV

-6283 AWFTATAP
+6283 AWFTEREP
-6291 VAPEAL
+6291 VAPDAL
-6297 RQALQASLP
+6297 RQAMQARLP
-6306 GHLVPLAFTR
+6306 VHLVPLAFTP
-6316 LDAVPLTRH
+6316 LDGLPLTRH

-6331 ALPDPDPALR
+6331 ALPDPDPAQL
-6341 ARQAYVAPQGAVET
+6341 ARQAYQAPQGAVET
-6355 ALAAVWAEMLQ
+6355 ALALVWADMLQ

-6433 SCSQVTP
+6433 GCNQITP

-6448 EQAAIERIV
+6448 EQAAIERIA

-6486 AVGHDPYVLQ
+6486 AAGHDPYVLQ

-6507 ANFAAALDKVIAR
+6507 ARFAAALDKVVAR

-6537 QVVLRKVPPLAT
+6537 QVVLRNVPPLAT
-6549 VTCGS
+6549 APCGS
-6554 GRTRE
+6554 GFTRE
-6559 EPTTALNLNQAPLLR
+6559 ESTAAFNLSQAPLIR
-6574 LLYTDADGLIEA
+6574 LLHTDSDGPIEA

-6609 YLQGNTE
+6609 YLQGSTE
-6616 PTHAPVPYRNYVAQ
+6616 PAHAPVPYRNYVAQ
-6630 ARLGISQAEHEAF
+6630 ARLGISQDEHEAF

-6655 LPFRLSDVQGD
+6655 LPFGLSDVQGN

-6680 LAHRLRLQARQL
+6680 LAQRLRAQARHL

-6707 LGAASGQPQVVFG
+6707 LGAASGQPRVVFG

-6748 DLAGV
+6748 ELAGV
-6753 SLRDGAHATH
+6753 SLREGAHATH
-6763 QRLSALLA
+6763 QSLSALLA

-6785 VAAPQPLFSAMLNYR
+6785 VTAPQPLFSAMLNYR

-6808 QKQATAGIDTQESQE
+6808 QKQATAGINSLESQE

-6843 AMTLAEV
+6843 AMTPLEV
-6850 GAARICGQMHQVL
+6850 GAARICGQMDQVL
-6863 QAMAEALE
+6863 RGMVEALE

-6876 AVQQLPVLQ
+6876 PVQRLPVLP
-6885 AEERQRVLVG
+6885 AEERQRVLHDY
-6895 FNDTAVEY
+6895 NDTAVDY

-6913 EAQVVRTPDAVAV
+6913 EAQVMRTPDAVAV

-6932 LTYRQLNEQANR
+6932 LSYRQLNEQANR
-6944 LAHHLIGLGV
+6944 LAHHLIALGV

-6962 CVERSLSMVVSLLA
+6962 CVERGLSMVVGLLA

-6998 MLSDSAPVAVLVHGA
+6998 MLSDSAPVAVLVHAA
-7013 TRHIPE
+7013 TRHVPE
-7019 AGHIIDLD
+7019 AGLLIDLD
-7027 QSVWGDLP
+7027 QPAWGDLP
-7035 VSNPVIGALTPRH
+7035 GSNPLVAGLTPRH

-7081 AYGLNAD
+7081 AYGLDAD

-7133 IAQENV
+7133 IAREHI

-7155 AADAPPVGAALCRER
+7155 DPTGTAYTSENVPFAKM
-7170 AAQRPQDLDL
+7170 
-7180 NAEIAGPAAQADRD
+7180 
-7194 ARPLL
+7194 
-7199 QLVRVI
+7199 VRVI
-7205 CSGEALPGSLVRRF
+7205 CSGEALPGNLVRRF
-7219 HAQLPT
+7219 HDQLPT
-7225 VELHNL
+7225 AELHNL

-7240 VSAWHCTTAPDNTP
+7240 VSAWHCTSASDNTP

-7266 LDEQR
+7266 LDDQQ

-7302 RFIDDPFATGA
+7302 RFIDDPFVPGA

-7343 GLRVE
+7343 GLRIE

-7358 IAGIKEAVVLA
+7358 IDGIKEAVVLA
-7369 KDQRLIAYYTGELQT
+7369 HDQRLIAYYTGQALT
-7384 VDTLRAALLAH
+7384 IDTLRTSLLAH
-7395 LPEFMVPAQFMHLDA
+7395 LPEFMVPAQFMHLEA

-7425 APGAIEDRPYEAPE
+7425 EPGAIEERPYATPE
-7439 GDTET
+7439 GETET

-7502 YAAITDRME
+7502 YAAITDSME

>member
-175 VREALPLSGG
+175 VREALPLTGS

-243 EIHAHLA
+243 EIQAHLA
-250 GTCAQLPAP
+250 GTSAQLPAP

-301 VDQPLQQARLTLPPA
+301 ADQPLQQARLTLPAA
-316 LSQRLRH
+316 LSQRLRQ

-415 AQRCSGVAAP
+415 AQRCSGVVAP

-534 DSARHYPQG
+534 DSTRHYPQG

-550 EAQAARAPEV
+550 EAQAARAPDV

-670 AADSNPQ
+670 ANDSNPQ
-677 LPGLG
+677 LPGLD
-682 AQHLAYLVY
+682 AQQLAYLVY

-698 PKGVMVE
+698 PKGVMIE

-716 CQAFAVDSAAQVS
+716 CQAFAVDSAAHVS

-744 PGLSAGATLHL
+744 PSLSAGATLHL

-787 EQALRREYQHPTLRT
+787 EQALRREHQHPTLRT

-859 DEGLQPVPVGVTGE
+859 DEGLLPVPVGVTGE
-873 LYIGGAQVA
+873 LFIGGAQVA
-882 RGYFNRPALTEERF
+882 RGYFNRPVLTEERF
-896 LRDPYS
+896 LRDPFS
-902 AQANARMYRSGDR
+902 AQANARMYRSGDL

-956 DDAVV
+956 ADAVV
-961 LVRGDRLLAWYTET
+961 LVRGERLLAWYTQT
-975 TPLDPYA
+975 TPLDPQA

-1046 WANVLG
+1046 WAEVLG

-1114 NRVPLGAEHISPD
+1114 NRVPLGAERITPD
-1127 MLSLVQLDRSVID
+1127 MLSLVQLDQAVID

-1359 ADVQGDGRDI
+1359 SDVQGDGRDI
-1369 QSATQALDEPLA
+1369 QGATQALDEPLA

-1411 NRSDVVFGTVL
+1411 NRNDVVFGTVL
-1422 LGRLQGGEG
+1422 MGRLQGGEG

-1446 VDTTAHLH
+1446 VDTTAQVQ

-1539 TFSVLTVPG
+1539 TFSVLAVPG

-1562 AQLVQALEH
+1562 AQLVQALEQG
-1571 SPATTLDSLP
+1571 PATTLDSLS

-1608 HALFEAQAARTPDAS
+1608 HALFEAQAASTPDAS

-1649 ADGVQCGDRVAL
+1649 AEGVQCGDRVAL
-1661 CVGRRCERIIGLLA
+1661 CVGRHCERIIGLLA

-1683 VPVDPVY
+1683 VPVDPTY

-1703 PRLVLADSQ
+1703 PRLVLADAQ
-1712 IVGLPADV
+1712 VLGLPADI

-1726 SPGAFHSLA
+1726 SPESFLSLA

-1921 DERQQPVPVA
+1921 DERHQPVPVG

-1980 NADGTLDYLGRNDDQ
+1980 NPDGTLDYLGRNDDQ

-2032 WFSETAPVAV
+2032 WFSESAPVAV
-2042 ESLRQ
+2042 EGLRQ

-2056 MLPQAFIRL
+2056 MVPQAFIRL
-2065 DALPLTSHGK
+2065 DELPLTSHGK
-2075 LDRRALPEPDTTD
+2075 LDRRALPEPHTTD

-2108 WADVLGVDRVGR
+2108 WAEVLGVDRVGR

-2169 RQLSVPENRIPA
+2169 RQLSVPENRIPP

-2196 NQAVI
+2196 DQAVI

-2263 KVIARHDV
+2263 QVIARHDV

-2291 VPCGSGRARAESTT
+2291 VPPVAIPQVATGPCGSGFTREESTAV
-2305 DLDLS
+2305 LDLS
-2310 SAPLIRLHYTDADG
+2310 KAPLIRLLYSKADG
-2324 PIQATLQFHHIILD
+2324 PIEATLQFHHIILD

-2344 VLGEIRDH
+2344 VLAEIRDH

-2357 PPQAPV
+2357 PAQAPV

-2375 ISEVEHEAFFRAQLA
+2375 ISEAEHEAFFRAQLA

-2404 QLDASQFELASVTL
+2404 QLQASQFELASVTL
-2418 HTRQYQ
+2418 QPSQYQ

-2445 ARLVA
+2445 ARLVS

-2503 HQRLAALLVHE
+2503 HQQLAALLVHE

-2577 DLGDGLCISAQVT
+2577 DLGDGLRISAQVT

-2631 RQQLLTQQA
+2631 REQLLNQRE

-2659 RSPDAIALVAE
+2659 QSPDAIALVAE
-2670 NGELSYRQLDEQA
+2670 DGELSYRQLDEQA
-2683 NRLAHHLITLGVK
+2683 NRLAHHLISLGVK

-2709 NMVLGLLAI
+2709 SMVIGLLAI

-2762 QLPVIDLDQPCWQQQ
+2762 QRPLIDLDQPCWQQQ

-2814 VVNLVHWSQRLCQAA
+2814 VVNLVHWSQRLCPAA

-2879 QQVEVV
+2879 QRVGVV

-2891 LQQFIEQPE
+2891 LQQFIEQAE
-2900 SSHCNSLT
+2900 SRHCNSLT

-2913 GGELSSALAAQVRQ
+2913 GGELSAALAAQVRQ

-2971 TRLYVLDGDDQL
+2971 TRLYVLDSDDQL

-3018 FVSGDRLYRSGDLV
+3018 FVTGDRLYRSGDLV

-3065 LGHVAGVRDA
+3065 LGRVAGVRDA

-3096 ESLRQ
+3096 DSLRQ
-3101 ALLAQLPEY
+3101 ALLTQLPEY

-3131 RKALPAADAALHGRP
+3131 RKALPAPDGALHGRP

-3152 AIETLL
+3152 TTETLL
-3158 ARLWSELLSV
+3158 ARLWSELLGV
-3168 EQIGRHDNFFELGGH
+3168 DPIGRHDNFFELGGH

-3224 VEVPENRIAPGCTHI
+3224 VEVPENRIPPGCTHI
-3239 TPALLSLIELDPP
+3239 TPALLSLIDLDPP

-3299 RFASRERLQAFA
+3299 RFASRERLHAFA
-3311 AALDKVIARHDVLR
+3311 AALDKVITRHDVLR

-3331 GLPQPVQVVLRVVP
+3331 GLPQPVQVVLRKVP
-3345 ALATDPC
+3345 PIVTAPC
-3352 RSGFTREEPTTA
+3352 RSGFTREEPTAA
-3364 LNLCQAPLIRL
+3364 LNLNQAPLLCL
-3375 LYTDTD
+3375 LYTDAD

-3400 EVVGEELSAYLQ
+3400 EVVGEELTAHLQ
-3412 GAPAPTHAPV
+3412 GAPAPTHVPV

-3444 RAQLA
+3444 RTQLA

-3474 LAVSPELAAGLR
+3474 SAVSPELAAGLR

-3538 MFINTLPLRVDLADA
+3538 MFINTLPLRVDLADVG
-3553 DLHSA
+3553 LRSA

-3602 AEPAAAQR
+3602 AEPGAAQR

-3651 AARICG
+3651 AARVCG

-3733 TYCQLNEQANRLAH
+3733 TYGQLNEQANRLAH
-3747 HLIGLGVKPDDRVAI
+3747 HLIGLGVRPDDRVAI

-3801 DSAPVAVLVH
+3801 DSAPTAVLVH

-3819 AGLLIDLDLPVWGD
+3819 AGLLIDLDLPIWGD

-3884 LNADDVVLQKT
+3884 LDADDVVLQKT

-3908 PLQTGARLVMA
+3908 PLQIGARLVMA

-3933 ILREN
+3933 IVREN

-3949 DVFLSFAAD
+3949 DVFLSSGPTTIPVDPVDPVDPAD
-3958 APPVGAA
+3958 PADPVGT
-3965 LCRKRAAQRPQDLE
+3965 
-3979 VNAEIAGPAAQ
+3979 VGAGSPANTGEAG
-3990 ADRDA
+3990 AIHCVEFFA
-3995 RPLLQLVRVICSGE
+3995 GKPAPTGTAHTPKSVPFAKMVRVICSGE
-4009 ALPGNLVRRFH
+4009 ALPGSLVRRFH
-4020 QQLPAVELHNLYG
+4020 AQLPTVELHNLYG

-4039 DVSAWHCNTAPD
+4039 DVSAWHCLTAPD

-4068 EQRQPVPQG
+4068 DQRQPVPQG

-4102 RFIDDPFVPG
+4102 RFLDDPFTPG

-4149 GEIQAGLTAIAGIK
+4149 GEIQAGLTAITGIK
-4163 EAVVLAKDQRLIAYY
+4163 EAVVLTKDQRLIAYY
-4178 TGEPQAVEALRTALL
+4178 TGEPQLVETLRTALL
-4193 AHLPAFMVPAQ
+4193 AHLPEFMVPAQ
-4204 FMHLDALPLSPNG
+4204 FMHLEALPLSPNG

-4312 VVVPANVIAPGTT
+4312 VVVPANLIAPGAT

-4403 DQVIARHDILRSSIH
+4403 DQVIARHDILRTSIH

-4433 PSIGAALHGE
+4433 PSVGAALHSE
-4443 QPHGAINLNQA
+4443 QPHGAIDLNQA

-4462 QTDHGLQATLLI
+4462 QTDNGLQATLLI

-4551 EVYDSRQVLDA
+4551 EVYDSRQALDA

-4681 YRHSAPAKAELHQAW
+4681 YRHSAPAKAELRQAW

-4746 DQLADALQRAP
+4746 EQLADALQRAP

-4781 SRRDYPRDQALHRL
+4781 TRRDYPRDHALHRL
-4795 FGAHA
+4795 VGAHA
-4800 ALTPQAV
+4800 ALTPQAT
-4807 AVVHGAREWTFLQL
+4807 AVVHGTREWTYLQL

-4880 FMVNDSQAQVL
+4880 FMVNDSQAQLL

-4899 PGQAL
+4899 PGQAK
-4904 RVELDGCD
+4904 RVELDCCD
-4912 LAAYPTHAPDLS
+4912 LAAYPSHALNLA

-4933 MYTSGSTGAPK
+4933 MYTSGSTGTPK

-4960 GFANFSREDRFAF
+4960 GFADFTREDRFAF

-5008 ALRDVLLAQDVSVL
+5008 ALRDVLLAQGVSVL

-5029 HQFAQTLLPAFA
+5029 HQFAEALLPAFA

-5057 IARVLRDGAP
+5057 VARVLRNGAP

-5082 STTHAITTAGEGSIP
+5082 STTYAITAAGEGSIP

-5106 CYVLDARRQPLP
+5106 CYVLDARQQPLP

-5137 GQPVLTAERFID
+5137 GQPALTAERFLH

-5187 RGFRIELGEIEV
+5187 RGFRIELGEIEA

-5205 GVRDTAVVLREDSP
+5205 GIRDTAVVLREDTP

-5229 VHTAAPTPA
+5229 AHTAAPA
-5238 ELHTQL
+5238 LSELHSHL

-5250 YMLPAAYVC
+5250 YMLPAAYVY

-5274 ALPQPGSDAVVSR
+5274 ALPQPSSDAVVSR
-5287 AFAAPQ
+5287 AFAAAQ
-5293 GDVETALAA
+5293 GEVETALAA

-5307 LKVDQ
+5307 LKVEQ

-5356 LAAAVGTG
+5356 LAAAIGTG

-5370 ANRVPADAKVITP
+5370 ANRVPADTKAINP
-5383 AMLSLIELDQSSID
+5383 AMLSLIELDQASID
-5397 HIVASVPGGAA
+5397 RIVASVPGGAA

-5489 VVTSVEGLGDQAVI
+5489 AVTPVEGLGDEAVI

-5519 ACAPLLRLLHAADP
+5519 TCAPLLRLLHAADP
-5533 ANQRV
+5533 VNQRV

-5628 LNLDATLARSLREQ
+5628 LNVDATLARSLREQ

-5741 SSPLFSAL
+5741 AAPLFSAL

-5760 DSGAQGVRLLG
+5760 ESGAQGVRLLG

-5808 WMNQAL
+5808 WMHQAL
-5814 QELVQA
+5814 QQLAQA

-5825 EVAVNTLPI
+5825 EAAVNTLPI

-5841 QLLEGFNA
+5841 QLLESFNN
-5849 TRRDYLTGHTV
+5849 TRRDYPTGQTV
-5860 HALVEAQAARTPQ
+5860 HALIEAQAARTPQ

-5902 RGVRVGDRVALCLPR
+5902 RGVQVGDRVALCLSR

-5937 VDPAYPAERIAFLLA
+5937 VDPAYPADRIAYLLA
-5952 DSAPTL
+5952 DSAPAL
-5958 VLVESATQALVGD
+5958 ILVESATQALVGD
-5971 ADCVTLDRDA
+5971 ADYVALDRDA

-5987 GNPQVVGL
+5987 GNPQVAGL

-6126 FEHDPG
+6126 FEHGPG

-6145 VVASAGRL
+6145 VVASSGL
-6153 NPGGRLHIGK
+6153 LSPGGRLHIGK

-6175 QHQPVPVGVTGELYI
+6175 QHQPAPVGVTGELYI

-6211 ADPFSTER
+6211 ADPFSSQAQ
-6219 HARMYRSGDLV
+6219 ARMYRSGDLV

-6306 GHLVPLAFTR
+6306 AHLVPLAFTR
-6316 LDAVPLTRH
+6316 LEALPLTRH

-6331 ALPDPDPALR
+6331 ALPDPDPALL
-6341 ARQAYVAPQGAVET
+6341 ASQAYVAPQGAVET
-6355 ALAAVWAEMLQ
+6355 ALAAVWADMLQ

-6433 SCSQVTP
+6433 GCSQITP

-6486 AVGHDPYVLQ
+6486 AAGHDPYVLQ

-6507 ANFAAALDKVIAR
+6507 ASFAAALDKVIAR

-6537 QVVLRKVPPLAT
+6537 QVVLRTVPAV
-6549 VTCGS
+6549 VTGPCGS
-6554 GRTRE
+6554 GFTRE
-6559 EPTTALNLNQAPLLR
+6559 EPTTALNLSQAPLLR
-6574 LLYTDADGLIEA
+6574 LLYTDADGPIEA

-6630 ARLGISQAEHEAF
+6630 ARLGISQAEHETF

-6655 LPFRLSDVQGD
+6655 LPFGLSDVQGD

-6680 LAHRLRLQARQL
+6680 LAQRLRLQARQL

-6707 LGAASGQPQVVFG
+6707 LGAASGQAQVVFG

-6753 SLRDGAHATH
+6753 SLRDGARATH

-6808 QKQATAGIDTQESQE
+6808 QKQATTGIDTLESQE

-6828 LGLNVDDTGQGFRLV
+6828 LGLNVDDTGLGFRLV
-6843 AMTLAEV
+6843 AMTSAEI
-6850 GAARICGQMHQVL
+6850 GAARVCGQMHQVL
-6863 QAMAEALE
+6863 QAMVEALQ
-6871 HEPEL
+6871 HQPQL
-6876 AVQQLPVLQ
+6876 PVQQLPVLQ
-6885 AEERQRVLVG
+6885 AEERQRVLVD
-6895 FNDTAVEY
+6895 FNDTAADY

-6932 LTYRQLNEQANR
+6932 LTYGQLNEQANR

-6962 CVERSLSMVVSLLA
+6962 CVERGLSMVVGLLA

-6998 MLSDSAPVAVLVHGA
+6998 MLSDSAPVGVLVHGA
-7013 TRHIPE
+7013 TRHIPD

-7035 VSNPVIGALTPRH
+7035 VANPVVAELTARH

-7071 VVNRLLWMQD
+7071 VVNRLLWMQGTYRLD
-7081 AYGLNAD
+7081 AD

-7112 GARLVMARPG
+7112 GARLVM
-7122 GHRDPEYLREV
+7122 
-7133 IAQENV
+7133 
-7139 TTLHFVPS
+7139 
-7147 MLDVFLSS
+7147 
-7155 AADAPPVGAALCRER
+7155 
-7170 AAQRPQDLDL
+7170 
-7180 NAEIAGPAAQADRD
+7180 
-7194 ARPLL
+7194 
-7199 QLVRVI
+7199 
-7205 CSGEALPGSLVRRF
+7205 
-7219 HAQLPT
+7219 
-7225 VELHNL
+7225 
-7231 YGPTEAAVD
+7231 
-7240 VSAWHCTTAPDNTP
+7240 
-7254 IGKPIANTTLYI
+7254 
-7266 LDEQR
+7266 
-7271 QPVPQGVAGELYIGG
+7271 
-7286 VQVARGYL
+7286 
-7294 NRAELTAE
+7294 
-7302 RFIDDPFATGA
+7302 
-7313 RLYRTGDLARHLAD
+7313 
-7327 GNIEYL
+7327 
-7333 GRNDDQVKLR
+7333 
-7343 GLRVE
+7343 
-7348 LGEIQ
+7348 
-7353 AGLTA
+7353 
-7358 IAGIKEAVVLA
+7358 
-7369 KDQRLIAYYTGELQT
+7369 
-7384 VDTLRAALLAH
+7384 
-7395 LPEFMVPAQFMHLDA
+7395 
-7410 LPLSPNGKLDRKALP
+7410 
-7425 APGAIEDRPYEAPE
+7425 
-7439 GDTET
+7439 
-7444 LLAALWCELLGV
+7444 
-7456 ERVGR
+7456 
-7461 HDNFFEL
+7461 
-7468 GGHSLL
+7468 
-7474 AVTLTSRL
+7474 
-7482 REQGLEAD
+7482 
-7490 VRALFDQPTLAG
+7490 
-7502 YAAITDRME
+7502 
-7511 IVL
+7511 